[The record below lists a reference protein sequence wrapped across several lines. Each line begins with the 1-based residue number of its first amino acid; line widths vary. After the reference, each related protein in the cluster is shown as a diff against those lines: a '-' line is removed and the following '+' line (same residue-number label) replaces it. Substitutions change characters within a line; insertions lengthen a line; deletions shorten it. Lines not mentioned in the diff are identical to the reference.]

1 MVLLALTGTS
11 FDCMAVLHTTKFCVY
26 LFLSNDYWVLK
37 SLICTKAIHQ
47 VFFSSTI
54 KLYTKRQKTKSRK
67 RGRKKRVILTSVTIV
82 LRRNLTKSM
91 SQDLQVQGHE
101 NNAQKLQLEVCKGKN
116 VTATPGCIGEGG
128 RVGSQVKWKPLS
140 MRKVKAIF
148 NMRIT
153 LSLPSALMYSQVG
166 SHLQRAIL
174 CSACPLVLQASHLSP
189 WWFTTH
195 TWSDM
200 WWKSTL
206 GRSQCYLEQPQVG
219 TVGSLN
225 LGSLQG
231 WCNHRELSL
240 EDELEM
246 GCHNLSTVIVTLMKT
261 FVFLDQVQKRGYF
274 TTSSVS
280 GYSSWYIWQM
290 ANNITV
296 HMTKN
301 SSRTPAGAALC
312 PLLLPAMWVIP

>member
-1 MVLLALTGTS
+1 
-11 FDCMAVLHTTKFCVY
+11 
-26 LFLSNDYWVLK
+26 
-37 SLICTKAIHQ
+37 
-47 VFFSSTI
+47 
-54 KLYTKRQKTKSRK
+54 
-67 RGRKKRVILTSVTIV
+67 
-82 LRRNLTKSM
+82 M

-101 NNAQKLQLEVCKGKN
+101 NNAQKLQLEVCKGKS

-189 WWFTTH
+189 RWFTTR
-195 TWSDM
+195 TWSDT

-206 GRSQCYLEQPQVG
+206 GRSQCYLEQPQVR

-240 EDELEM
+240 EDELETD
-246 GCHNLSTVIVTLMKT
+246 CLNLSTVIVTLMKK

-290 ANNITV
+290 ANNVTV
-296 HMTKN
+296 RMTKN
-301 SSRTPAGAALC
+301 SSRTPAGAALSFTATC
-312 PLLLPAMWVIP
+312 NVGKPMEDRSPSVLPCKQSQKACFEALSFSLTLSTSAKEHLNPYPFISLYLQMGKRNYHVSTNKWQHLKKLGNFCHRIRS